1 MQEESPQQVRVGVI
15 GVGVMGTIHAE
26 AYARHPL
33 AQLIAVCDL
42 DRTRAEAVAAK
53 CGARAYTDS
62 SRLLARDDIDA
73 VSICTPDQS
82 HLEPTLAALAAA
94 KHVLLEKPI
103 ATTLADADTII
114 RASESSRGLLMLG
127 FIVRFDPRYAR
138 VKELLAGGDLGQ
150 LKSIYARRHNCLAAQ
165 DVLQGRVSVLSFL
178 GVHDFDIMCWLAD
191 SPAVRVYTEAAT
203 GILSSRG
210 FDVEDQTYTLVRFA
224 NGVVGCADIG
234 WALPA
239 SHPRKADFMLQA
251 IGSEGVADLDGME
264 QGLRIYQADRGTQF
278 ASFGHSIN
286 AEVSHFLDC
295 ILHDAPPLITGADG
309 RRALE
314 VSIAAQ
320 RSAKTGAVVHLPL
333 PDA

>member
-1 MQEESPQQVRVGVI
+1 MRERSPRQVRVGVI

-33 AQLIAVCDL
+33 AELVAVSDL
-42 DRTRAEAVAAK
+42 DPERAEAVAAK
-53 CGARAYTDS
+53 CGRAVHVDTPA
-62 SRLLARDDIDA
+62 LLARDDIDA

-82 HLEPTLAALAAA
+82 HVEPTLTALEAG

-114 RASESSRGLLMLG
+114 RAAEQARGHLMLG

-138 VKELLAGGDLGQ
+138 VKEMLVGGELGE
-150 LKSIYARRHNCLAAQ
+150 LKAIYARRHNCLAAQ

-191 SPAVRVYTEAAT
+191 AAATRVYTEAAT

-239 SHPRKADFMLQA
+239 SHPRKADFKLQA
-251 IGSEGVADLDGME
+251 VGSEGVADIDTME
-264 QGLRIYQADRGTQF
+264 QGLRTYQADKGTQF
-278 ASFGHSIN
+278 PSFGHSID
-286 AEVSHFLDC
+286 AEVSHFIDS
-295 ILHDAPPLITGADG
+295 ILHDTPPLITGQDG

-320 RSAKTGAVVHLPL
+320 KSAETGDVVHLPL